1 MELKRCYGCMRE
13 LSAPGAVCPHC
24 GFDNTKDPA
33 SQPSHVLPCGTV
45 LNGQYLV
52 GRTLGQGGFGITY
65 IGYDLNLEI
74 PVCIKEYY
82 PEGSASRVAGQSSG
96 VYWGTSDYAQTL
108 RDSRTSF
115 VREARKAVKLR
126 DLNHVV
132 TVWGVFFENETAYI
146 VMDYIEGETLKS
158 RLVRTQE
165 PLGEQECVALLT
177 PVMRDLEKIHERGI
191 IHRDIKPENLMI
203 RSDGELMLL
212 DMGAAKDLSTGSG
225 QSSFMVASQGFSPL
239 EQYNRNGRIGPWTD
253 VYGVCATIY
262 YCLTGRRLPT
272 PTERMSGEK
281 LDWQGLTPE
290 MKAALEKGLAL
301 QPEDRTQTMGDL
313 LRDLNAEA
321 EQETVVDVHIDP
333 DGERWYGNRY
343 RTAKELME
351 KGEYETAESIFSAL
365 GMYVDS
371 PALAEECRKR
381 IPEEKQKHEA
391 GEKKKQKKKKRARL
405 FGVIALLLFLLFVPL
420 WMAFGNSADTGT
432 ETQTD
437 TSTGL
442 PHITGLGTKK
452 ADGYLE
458 AGDAALAVYDYAK
471 ALEAYREADRLGSKA
486 AKAKLGYLYEKG
498 YGVERDYQRA
508 FELYTEGAEAGDAN
522 ALYRVGLSYYYAIGV
537 PRDYA
542 TALSWCLKAAE
553 AGNADAMYWVST
565 MYRYG
570 QGTESNRDLADAWQ
584 EKAIKAG
591 YQE

>member
-13 LSAPGAVCPHC
+13 LSAPGIVCPHC

-52 GRTLGQGGFGITY
+52 GRSLGQGGFGITY

-96 VYWGTSDYAQTL
+96 VYWGSSDYAQTL
-108 RDSRTSF
+108 RDGRTSF

-132 TVWGVFFENETAYI
+132 TVWGIFFENETAYI
-146 VMDYIEGETLKS
+146 IMDYIEGETLKS
-158 RLVRTQE
+158 RLVRTQR
-165 PLGEQECVALLT
+165 PLGERECVALLT

-281 LDWQGLTPE
+281 IDWQGLTPE
-290 MKAALEKGLAL
+290 MKSALEKGLAL
-301 QPEDRTQTMGDL
+301 QPEDRTQTMGEL
-313 LRDLNAEA
+313 LRALHAEA
-321 EQETVVDVHIDP
+321 EPETIVDVTIDP

-381 IPEEKQKHEA
+381 IPEEKQKREA
-391 GEKKKQKKKKRARL
+391 EAEKKQKKKKRARL
-405 FGVIALLLFLLFVPL
+405 LGFIALLLLILLIVL
-420 WMAFGNSADTGT
+420 WTACKNDTDAG
-432 ETQTD
+432 TD
-437 TSTGL
+437 TSTVL
-442 PHITGLGTKK
+442 PHITGTGSK
-452 ADGYLE
+452 AEDYLE
-458 AGDAALAVYDYAK
+458 AGDAALKVYDYPK
-471 ALEAYREADRLGSKA
+471 ALEAYAEADRLGSAA

-498 YGVERDYQRA
+498 LGVYRDYQKA
-508 FELYTEGAEAGDAN
+508 FELYSEGAEAGDAN
-522 ALYRVGLSYYYAIGV
+522 AVYRVGLSYYYAIGV
-537 PRDYA
+537 QKDYV

-570 QGTESNRDLADAWQ
+570 QGTEVNLELAESWRQ
-584 EKAIKAG
+584 KALEAG